1 MTVCPADRSG
11 ADAPERDVVVVTSF
25 NWDHQPPPGSQFRI
39 HRRRSD
45 WGLSRRRAALLRVLD
60 VVSVVRATT
69 GARAVVLSTMG
80 SDMALFSWTLRLLR
94 PRLKIVAFDILI
106 PRRQAP
112 EPIAAR
118 LFQAIDCFA
127 VIRRGDI
134 STLSTRYGVA
144 ESACT
149 FIHFPV
155 GTTSLPLTRSGEYV
169 YSAGW
174 AHRDWPTLL
183 AALSMSSLPGVVAPG
198 RDVMESVPST
208 VRIIDMPSPAEGRA
222 LAGASLCV
230 VISMKDTHLPA
241 GPLVLLDAMAMGK
254 PIVASDV
261 NGVRDYIDPGETG
274 ILVPPKDPE
283 ALARALEAVAE
294 SPRLRTRL
302 GVNAQR
308 AAATE
313 FSPSRFWGHL
323 DEIVRSLV
331 EL

>member
-1 MTVCPADRSG
+1 MNVSPAG
-11 ADAPERDVVVVTSF
+11 AGAPERDVVVVTSF
-25 NWDHQPPPGSQFRI
+25 NWDHEPPPGSRFSL

-45 WGLSRRRAALLRVLD
+45 WGLSRRRATLLRVLD

-80 SDMALFSWTLRLLR
+80 SDMALFSWTLKLLR

-118 LFQAIDCFA
+118 MFHAIDCFA

-134 STLSTRYGVA
+134 ATLSTRYGVA

-155 GTTSLPLTRSGEYV
+155 GMTSLPPTRPGEYV

-183 AALSMSSLPGVVAPG
+183 AALSKSSLSGIVAPG
-198 RDVMESVPST
+198 RAVLESVPSA
-208 VRIIDMPSPAEGRA
+208 VRIIDMPSPAEGRVM
-222 LAGASLCV
+222 AGGSMCV
-230 VISMKDTHLPA
+230 VISMEDTHLPA

-283 ALARALEAVAE
+283 ALARALSTVAE
-294 SPRLRTRL
+294 SPQLRTLL

-308 AAATE
+308 AAATQ
-313 FSPSRFWGHL
+313 FSPSRFWVHL
-323 DEIVRSLV
+323 DEIVGSLV